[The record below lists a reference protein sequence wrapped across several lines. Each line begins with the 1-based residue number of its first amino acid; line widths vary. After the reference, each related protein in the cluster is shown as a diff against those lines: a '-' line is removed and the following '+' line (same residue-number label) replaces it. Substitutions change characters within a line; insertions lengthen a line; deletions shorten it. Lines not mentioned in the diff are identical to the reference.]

1 MLNKM
6 KIALA
11 TAAAVAAMSSTG
23 AFAATQTG
31 TATVEIVT
39 PVQLSAVTNL
49 NLGLVAAT
57 AAGGTVTVATS
68 ANAQNCSGVTCLGG
82 SSRGSF
88 QVTNAAAGAVIA
100 LSISDPSIVLSDGPG
115 GGADMPLNLT
125 MSASSITFSASA
137 LQTVYVGGTLNVG
150 AAQVNG
156 TYTGTFQV
164 VADYQ

>member
-11 TAAAVAAMSSTG
+11 SAVAIAAISSTG
-23 AFAATQTG
+23 AQAATATG

-39 PVQLSAVTNL
+39 PVKLSAVTSL
-49 NLGLVAAT
+49 NLGLVAASAT
-57 AAGGTVTVATS
+57 TGTVTVATS
-68 ANAQNCSGVTCLGG
+68 ANTQNCSGVVCLGG

-88 QVTNAAAGAVIA
+88 QVTAASAGAVID
-100 LSISDPSIVLSDGPG
+100 LSISAPSIVLSDGPG

-125 MSASSITFSASA
+125 LSNASIVFNAAS

-150 AAQVNG
+150 AAQVNN

>member
-11 TAAAVAAMSSTG
+11 SAAAIAALSSTG
-23 AFAATQTG
+23 AYAATATG

-39 PVQLSAVTNL
+39 PVQLSAVTSL
-49 NLGLVAAT
+49 NLGLVAAS

-68 ANAQNCSGVTCLGG
+68 ANAQNCSGVVCLGG

-88 QVTNAAAGAVIA
+88 QVTNAAAGAVID

-125 MSASSITFSASA
+125 MSNASITFNSAA
-137 LQTVYVGGTLNVG
+137 LQTVYVGGTLSVG

-156 TYTGTFQV
+156 TYTGTFDV